1 MKTFD
6 EKYIYIIQEMKKH
19 LEKTGLTMIE
29 FIDDDFYKFHLGK
42 VGKSTQA
49 KMKREQKK
57 YDESHKFTRRKSND

>member
-6 EKYIYIIQEMKKH
+6 EKYLSIIQEMKRY

-42 VGKSTQA
+42 IGKSTQA

-57 YDESHKFTRRKSND
+57 YDEKHEFRGSKSN